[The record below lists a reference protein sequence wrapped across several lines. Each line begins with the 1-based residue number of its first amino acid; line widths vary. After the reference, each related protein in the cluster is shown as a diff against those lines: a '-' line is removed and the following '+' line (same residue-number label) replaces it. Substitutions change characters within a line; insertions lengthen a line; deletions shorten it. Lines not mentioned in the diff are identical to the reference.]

1 MKVAMMQGVSAVV
14 ESVVARLRTVAVVD
28 LVVVVIVF
36 LHGIVDEDI
45 GRRRG

>member
-1 MKVAMMQGVSAVV
+1 MMVAMMPGVSAVV
-14 ESVVARLRTVAVVD
+14 ESVVARFRTI

-36 LHGIVDEDI
+36 LHGIVDENI

>member
-1 MKVAMMQGVSAVV
+1 MMVAMMPGVTAVV
-14 ESVVARLRTVAVVD
+14 ESVVARFRTIVVD
-28 LVVVVIVF
+28 LVVVVVIVF